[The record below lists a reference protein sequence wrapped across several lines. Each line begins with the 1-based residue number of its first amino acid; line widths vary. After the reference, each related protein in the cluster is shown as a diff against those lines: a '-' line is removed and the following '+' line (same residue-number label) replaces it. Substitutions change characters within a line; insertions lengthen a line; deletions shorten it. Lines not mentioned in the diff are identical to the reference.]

1 MMSKLF
7 KIAVLLFFIPAF
19 VAIHLFTTYDLY
31 NITTIVI
38 VLVWF
43 YFNGNI
49 AGKERLSK
57 KEIWTD
63 TWLSWASVII
73 IISLFYTKWYYLDP
87 SLKTNSIA
95 LDFALDKYFSIYM
108 QFLIAVQTIDAVL
121 GTFFVIRSYK
131 RGLKNEEVRK
141 EKQKSNL
148 TKAKQE
154 GISKGIEAT
163 QTEEFEIGRNNPVQA

>member
-1 MMSKLF
+1 MSKLF
-7 KIAVLLFFIPAF
+7 KIAILLFFIPAF

-38 VLVWF
+38 ILIWL

-57 KEIWTD
+57 KEIWMD
-63 TWLSWASVII
+63 TWLSWASLII
-73 IISLFYTKWYYLDP
+73 IIGLFYTKWYYLDP

-95 LDFALDKYFSIYM
+95 LDFAIEKYFSIYM
-108 QFLIAVQTIDAVL
+108 QFLIAVQVIDAVL
-121 GTFFVIRSYK
+121 GTICVIRSYK
-131 RGLKNEEVRK
+131 RGLQNEEIRK

-148 TKAKQE
+148 TRAKE
-154 GISKGIEAT
+154 DGISKGIEAT
-163 QTEEFEIGRNNPVQA
+163 ETEEFQIGRNHPVQA